1 MEPEEQIC
9 FSVEE
14 GNMNE
19 KSTKKISDVS
29 SSEEEHFPMSKK
41 RKKRLIQICEDSH

>member
-1 MEPEEQIC
+1 MEPKEEIC

-19 KSTKKISDVS
+19 KSTKKIGDVS
-29 SSEEEHFPMSKK
+29 SSEDEHFPMSMK
-41 RKKRLIQICEDSH
+41 RKTRLIQICEDSH